1 MVASGS
7 WGWLRVQALS
17 LSSICPV
24 KKKTKQ
30 IQKKENT
37 PKHSLSSTGKW
48 NPSLMQ
54 VYLLVP
60 VHYCALFI
68 AGAADIFIVSIA
80 VNT

>member
-1 MVASGS
+1 MVASSS

-17 LSSICPV
+17 LSSIYLV
-24 KKKTKQ
+24 KKNQTNK
-30 IQKKENT
+30 KKENT